1 MDGPGRCRVES
12 RSGEDGGKG
21 ASPPLVVALPLVTPQ
36 PINAGRAV
44 SLTALGSL
52 SKSKLAGEK
61 TRRLDCSVDIRM
73 SVDAHRRGIRH

>member
-21 ASPPLVVALPLVTPQ
+21 ASPSFAMTLPLVAPQ
-36 PINAGRAV
+36 PIDAGRMV

-52 SKSKLAGEK
+52 SESKLAGEK
-61 TRRLDCSVDIRM
+61 YPL
-73 SVDAHRRGIRH
+73 A